1 MGGVRF
7 KQRGT
12 GVNSRMT
19 ISGIASTALDFL
31 ATIAPDDPIWDLDSI
46 EVFVDHV
53 QSLATRKRQERET
66 LGIDQA
72 MVVLRAEIAML
83 PDGELGID
91 LSLIEGADISPL
103 DAPFVVPRIEAL
115 TAAIAGYRQEA
126 SRTSDGNPRTIA
138 ERAAIYQAMGAR
150 LSLVTERLS
159 DLLQAVA
166 ARDHGPASGEP
177 VPEPVS
183 VRRVGLGPAHDA
195 RWTVGYFLARCG
207 QRVQDRPVSPPSEL
221 GTGSWHA
228 AYCLFYAQLGGG
240 NSLDQF
246 TTSLG
251 NIRDHFVAFRESGRQ
266 GLDTRLAATPTAIVN
281 EWQYRPREELWEYV
295 KQFVTR

>member
-1 MGGVRF
+1 
-7 KQRGT
+7 
-12 GVNSRMT
+12 MT

-46 EVFVDHV
+46 ELFVNHV
-53 QSLATRKRQERET
+53 QSLATQKRHARET
-66 LGIDQA
+66 LGTDQA
-72 MVVLRAEIAML
+72 MAVLRAEIAML
-83 PDGELGID
+83 PDGDLGID
-91 LSLIEGADISPL
+91 RGLIEGADISSL
-103 DAPFVVPRIEAL
+103 DAPFVVPRFEAL
-115 TAAIAGYRQEA
+115 TAAIAAYRQEA

-138 ERAAIYQAMGAR
+138 ERAAIYQAMGTS
-150 LSLVTERLS
+150 LSLVTERLA

-166 ARDHGPASGEP
+166 VRDHRPASGEP

-251 NIRDHFVAFRESGRQ
+251 NIRDHFVAFKESGRQ

-281 EWQYRPREELWEYV
+281 EWQYRPREELWAYV